1 MTRVR
6 FAPSPTGTLHI
17 GGARTA
23 LFNWLYARHTGGKFL
38 LRIEDTDIERST
50 EESLQAIMEALEW
63 LGLDHDEPPVRQTE
77 RQDEHVRLANEL
89 LDKGLAY
96 RCYCTAEELEKMRED
111 ARARGDQPR
120 YDRRWRDNDEAP
132 SADAPYSVRFKMP
145 LDGELTIDDQVLGD
159 VTVGNKELDDLVI
172 LRSDGTPTYNFVVVC
187 DDAHMGITHVIRGQ
201 DHLRNS
207 FRQTHIYRALN
218 FETPIFAHLP
228 LVDGLSK
235 RKGSSSVQDYRDR
248 GFLKEALINY
258 IARLGWSHGD
268 QELFTIEELIKHFD
282 VVNVQRGSASYDE
295 KKMLWVNAE
304 WIKRLPA
311 EDLAARLVPY
321 LKEHDIDATVDE
333 RMCFLVDQ
341 LRPRAHTMVDM
352 ANAARFAYLA
362 PTEYNEKAASKW
374 LKEDSKP
381 AIEDLITRLEALE
394 TWDVPTV
401 SDVVGGIVKS
411 HGLKFMKVGQP
422 IRVALAGDTQ
432 SPSIGETIWLVGQSE
447 SVERLRKI
455 LPMFSAS

>member
-6 FAPSPTGTLHI
+6 FAPSPTGNLHI

-38 LRIEDTDIERST
+38 LRIEDTDLARST

-77 RQDEHVRLANEL
+77 RRDEHVRLANEL

-132 SADAPYSVRFKMP
+132 SADAPFSVRFKMP
-145 LDGELTIDDQVLGD
+145 IDGELTINDQVLGD

-207 FRQTHIYRALN
+207 FRQTYIYRALG
-218 FETPIFAHLP
+218 FDPPTFAHLP

-235 RKGSSSVQDYRDR
+235 RKGSSGVQDYRDR

-282 VVNVQRGSASYDE
+282 VVNVQRGSSSYDE

-311 EDLAARLVPY
+311 EELAARLLPF
-321 LKEHDIDATVDE
+321 LQNNDIEASVDE

-341 LRPRAHTMVDM
+341 LRPRANTLVDM
-352 ANAARFAYLA
+352 ASAARFAYVA
-362 PTEYNEKAASKW
+362 PTEYNEKAVTKW
-374 LKEDSKP
+374 LKAESKP
-381 AIEDLITRLEALE
+381 AIEALIEQLEAIE
-394 TWDVPTV
+394 TWDVKTI

-411 HGLKFMKVGQP
+411 QGVKFMQVGQP

-432 SPSIGETIWLVGQSE
+432 SPSIGETIWVVGQAE
-447 SVERLRKI
+447 SVGRLRKI
-455 LPMFSAS
+455 LPMFSAQ

>member
-6 FAPSPTGTLHI
+6 FAPSPTGNLHI

-38 LRIEDTDIERST
+38 LRIEDTDIARST

-63 LGLDHDEPPVRQTE
+63 LGLDHDEPPVRQTA
-77 RQDEHVRLANEL
+77 RQDEHVRLAQEL

-96 RCYCTAEELEKMRED
+96 RCYCTAEELEQMRED

-120 YDRRWRDNDEAP
+120 YDRRWRDSEETP
-132 SADAPYSVRFKMP
+132 PADAPFSVRFKMP
-145 LDGELTIDDQVLGD
+145 INGELTITDQVLGD
-159 VTVGNKELDDLVI
+159 VTVGNQELDDLVI

-207 FRQTHIYRALN
+207 FRQTYIYRALG
-218 FETPIFAHLP
+218 FEPPTFAHLP

-235 RKGSSSVQDYRDR
+235 RKGSSGVQDYRDR

-282 VVNVQRGSASYDE
+282 VVNVQRGSSSYDE
-295 KKMLWVNAE
+295 KKMLWVNSE

-311 EDLAARLVPY
+311 EDLAARLLPF
-321 LKEHDIDATVDE
+321 LQANGIEASVDD
-333 RMCFLVDQ
+333 RMCFMVDQ
-341 LRPRAHTMVDM
+341 LRPRANTLVDM

-362 PTEYNEKAASKW
+362 PTEYNEKAVAKW
-374 LKEDSKP
+374 LSADSKP
-381 AIEDLITRLEALE
+381 AIDELITQLQALE
-394 TWDVPTV
+394 SWEVETI
-401 SDVVGGIVKS
+401 SDVVSGIVKS
-411 HGLKFMKVGQP
+411 QGVKFMKVGQP

-432 SPSIGETIWLVGQSE
+432 SPSIAETIWIVGQSE
-447 SVERLRKI
+447 SVDRLRKI
-455 LPMFSAS
+455 LPMFSAQ